1 MYYYTDVE
9 FAGNIKRLI
18 AKKDE
23 DGNLWWLASA
33 ENDVYYLEWLEAGN
47 QPEEWIPDAAE

>member
-9 FAGNIKRLI
+9 FLGQIKRLI

-23 DGNLWWLASA
+23 DGNLWWLADA
-33 ENDVYYLEWLEAGN
+33 ENDVYYLQWVAEGN
-47 QPEEWIPDAAE
+47 DPEEWVENAAE